1 MDRLIIAHTPLPS
14 HQLLFRSLSG
24 EEKLAGLF
32 EFDVELLSPDN
43 RLDLKALLG
52 QKSRWSCGQSVGAA
66 LSQRQYHAH
75 DALRTRSRRQP
86 LLYLPRRAAPTLWY
100 LTQNRDF
107 RIYQK
112 RPFPTS

>member
-1 MDRLIIAHTPLPS
+1 MDRLIIAHTPLPA

-52 QKSRWSCGQSVGAA
+52 QKSRWSCGAIRWRRVISTAI
-66 LSQRQYHAH
+66 
-75 DALRTRSRRQP
+75 SR
-86 LLYLPRRAAPTLWY
+86 A
-100 LTQNRDF
+100 
-107 RIYQK
+107 
-112 RPFPTS
+112 

>member
-52 QKSRWSCGQSVGAA
+52 QKITLELRGNPLAPRYLNGNITRMTLSDEKPAATVTISTAPCCAPRCG
-66 LSQRQYHAH
+66 
-75 DALRTRSRRQP
+75 
-86 LLYLPRRAAPTLWY
+86 
-100 LTQNRDF
+100 
-107 RIYQK
+107 I
-112 RPFPTS
+112 

>member
-43 RLDLKALLG
+43 RLDLKAPLG
-52 QKSRWSCGQSVGAA
+52 QKSRWSQAIRWRRVISTAI
-66 LSQRQYHAH
+66 
-75 DALRTRSRRQP
+75 SR
-86 LLYLPRRAAPTLWY
+86 A
-100 LTQNRDF
+100 
-107 RIYQK
+107 
-112 RPFPTS
+112 

>member
-52 QKSRWSCGQSVGAA
+52 QKRAGVKPFVKITRRLKPYMGQQVSAFSGRFAEV
-66 LSQRQYHAH
+66 L
-75 DALRTRSRRQP
+75 LRGPGVT
-86 LLYLPRRAAPTLWY
+86 
-100 LTQNRDF
+100 
-107 RIYQK
+107 
-112 RPFPTS
+112 

>member
-52 QKSRWSCGQSVGAA
+52 QKITLGCGAIRW
-66 LSQRQYHAH
+66 
-75 DALRTRSRRQP
+75 
-86 LLYLPRRAAPTLWY
+86 RRAISTAIS
-100 LTQNRDF
+100 RA
-107 RIYQK
+107 
-112 RPFPTS
+112 